1 MQEAKSQQE
10 LDALIE
16 KYGEAELRNGI
27 YILKK
32 GYVVARGNSQV
43 TAWGNSQ
50 VTARENSQVTA
61 WGNSQVTARENSQV
75 TAWGNS
81 QVTAWGNSQVTA
93 RENSQVTARENSQ
106 VTARENSQVT
116 AWGLAL
122 AIVRSK
128 NAKAKGNIHVIKYPE
143 TIEEWC
149 DIYGIKISKGK
160 INVYKAVDGDF
171 CSRANFKYPLGKKA
185 TDPNW
190 KPDTNI
196 ECGYGLHFCWDPIAC
211 EQFNNK
217 PGHYLL
223 CEVALKDIAYFS
235 GEPSYP
241 EKIRAKACKVICEVD
256 REGKPIKE

>member
-1 MQEAKSQQE
+1 VK
-10 LDALIE
+10 
-16 KYGEAELRNGI
+16 
-27 YILKK
+27 
-32 GYVVARGNSQV
+32 
-43 TAWGNSQ
+43 AWENSQ

-61 WGNSQVTARENSQV
+61 WENSQVTARENSQV

-93 RENSQVTARENSQ
+93 WENSQVTARENSQ

-116 AWGLAL
+116 AWGNSQVTAWENSQVTARENSQVTAWGNSQVTASGLAL

-128 NAKAKGNIHVIKYPE
+128 NAKARGNTHVIKYPK
-143 TIEEWC
+143 TIKEWC

-160 INVYKAVDGDF
+160 INVYKAVDENF
-171 CSRANFKYPLGKKA
+171 CSRDYFKYEIGKKA
-185 TDPNW
+185 TDQLWNPST
-190 KPDTNI
+190 DI

-223 CEVALKDIAYFS
+223 CEVDMKSIAFFD
-235 GEPSYP
+235 GEPQYP
-241 EKIRAKACKVICEVD
+241 EKIRAKECKVICEVD
-256 REGKPIKE
+256 RQGKRLKK